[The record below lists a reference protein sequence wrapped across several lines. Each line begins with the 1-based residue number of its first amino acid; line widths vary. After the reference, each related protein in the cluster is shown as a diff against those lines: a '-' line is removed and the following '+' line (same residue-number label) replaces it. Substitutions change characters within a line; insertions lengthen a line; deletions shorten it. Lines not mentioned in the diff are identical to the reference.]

1 MKTRTCILWF
11 FLLLCSGMPA
21 QFFEQEED
29 SYQEIESTAYF
40 EQPENSVEFEN
51 NSGIPGNPGAGA
63 PIDAPILLLLAA
75 SLVVACVHLRSK
87 SRMAPQHP
95 RQRFKTSSKNKA
107 IKCNLAHNSNWIH
120 STQSCIHVFYQK
132 FCPKSIERITVDFID
147 FLCDCHWNWHV
158 VHLPQIRSFWDQYF
172 RLCWCF

>member
-1 MKTRTCILWF
+1 MWF

-40 EQPENSVEFEN
+40 EQAQNDVAFDENQN
-51 NSGIPGNPGAGA
+51 NQGNPGDPA

-87 SRMAPQHP
+87 SRMASQHP
-95 RQRFKTSSKNKA
+95 RQRFKTSSKK
-107 IKCNLAHNSNWIH
+107 
-120 STQSCIHVFYQK
+120 
-132 FCPKSIERITVDFID
+132 
-147 FLCDCHWNWHV
+147 
-158 VHLPQIRSFWDQYF
+158 
-172 RLCWCF
+172 